1 MDSGEVLVRGMLV
14 GVGRWW
20 PLRPAGQ
27 FISSVEG
34 VRGGQGGAGAVLARA
49 VGFVKSREIENLEL
63 LLNFLKLKKN
73 SRFQA
78 CKHTVSSQ

>member
-1 MDSGEVLVRGMLV
+1 MLTYLKQLLRVLRRRLIGLGAGKWVDSGEVLVRGMLV

-27 FISSVEG
+27 FVSSVEG

-49 VGFVKSREIENLEL
+49 VGFVISREIGNL
-63 LLNFLKLKKN
+63 
-73 SRFQA
+73 
-78 CKHTVSSQ
+78 